1 MTKILNSLKVTGTGS
16 SGQALGVTGGYV
28 SINDSLYVGATTST
42 NNIKLMTGITNS
54 SGIYG
59 VVVRDSVTGHLE
71 VINSIISSGSNSF
84 IQGGN
89 TFSAIGV
96 LGTKDNYQLQLI
108 VNNSNIVTFTT
119 QSNYLLNNTTIGS
132 TSSTASGILNIIS
145 SGTSSGYSIY
155 NIDGNSNEIFKVYNN
170 GTMYIRNGIITING
184 IQSPTQSFGQ
194 VSFSNNHPIISRSS
208 SDNLPILQLSQTNG
222 FGDILQLNNNG
233 VISTRFDID
242 NNLVISTG
250 SIWYGS
256 KYGIGLDIQNGL
268 IGSNSNSSMVGL
280 FATSSYGGSL
290 IIKSA
295 LVTDNHISYGLS
307 GSNTTHII
315 GDRIGINT
323 LLPTSLLHINS
334 YTSSSTFRITNNESD
349 IINVWGSGLIGIG
362 TSTPSLSSGRGLHIV
377 GITNSFR
384 LQDGNELDGRAL
396 ISYNNGEATWR
407 DINRYVS
414 GSGLTSSGLYPTVIS
429 VNLSSTPGLTIS
441 NGMLS
446 FDNSIV
452 GFGLTYSDY
461 IKIDSRTI
469 ATSSNFNIYDSN
481 NGYLFNVT
489 TGTSFI
495 TFDISTISGTEDVEF
510 EVRKSDGDIGVIQ
523 SLTIPDYDGS
533 INLSTLT
540 RQNQTIKYKY
550 DSTISTW
557 FSFVVD
563 DGILPPQTIYANM
576 NSYPSHAEEFPIID
590 INDSVQK
597 SIDYSQ
603 GSFGQDWL
611 NGIIYSSYKPI
622 YNISN
627 GSFFNYN
634 SGEYIGMTQTLL
646 TNQITF
652 PAYSLQSGK
661 SFKILMTGTSSS
673 PSSSIMSLVISL
685 GLNLFSGA
693 IYTDYTLNDIWR
705 LEYEIKVSDVGPSGS
720 VHGSGLWTSYNS
732 GDPLVNLMNTSIPYQ
747 SIDTTIDNI
756 LNISFDD
763 TTFSGSTP
771 IEIMVLHSTIER
783 LA

>member
-1 MTKILNSLKVTGTGS
+1 MKILNSLKVTGTGS

-461 IKIDSRTI
+461 IKIDSRKNKT
-469 ATSSNFNIYDSN
+469 Y
-481 NGYLFNVT
+481 GC
-489 TGTSFI
+489 
-495 TFDISTISGTEDVEF
+495 
-510 EVRKSDGDIGVIQ
+510 
-523 SLTIPDYDGS
+523 
-533 INLSTLT
+533 
-540 RQNQTIKYKY
+540 
-550 DSTISTW
+550 
-557 FSFVVD
+557 
-563 DGILPPQTIYANM
+563 
-576 NSYPSHAEEFPIID
+576 
-590 INDSVQK
+590 
-597 SIDYSQ
+597 
-603 GSFGQDWL
+603 
-611 NGIIYSSYKPI
+611 
-622 YNISN
+622 
-627 GSFFNYN
+627 
-634 SGEYIGMTQTLL
+634 
-646 TNQITF
+646 
-652 PAYSLQSGK
+652 
-661 SFKILMTGTSSS
+661 
-673 PSSSIMSLVISL
+673 
-685 GLNLFSGA
+685 
-693 IYTDYTLNDIWR
+693 
-705 LEYEIKVSDVGPSGS
+705 
-720 VHGSGLWTSYNS
+720 
-732 GDPLVNLMNTSIPYQ
+732 
-747 SIDTTIDNI
+747 
-756 LNISFDD
+756 
-763 TTFSGSTP
+763 
-771 IEIMVLHSTIER
+771 
-783 LA
+783 